1 MQTKFTL
8 TGETC
13 VYLYG
18 IVASRS
24 LGPQGLEDM
33 LHGIEDASG
42 MFLIEAGNLACVAV
56 CVQSSEYRDRLRED
70 ASNQLAWL
78 GPRALRHHE
87 ILRNLHEIT
96 TVVPFKFGTLC
107 ESTGE
112 VQHILQQLQEPFTR
126 LLKHFEGREEWA
138 VRVFVDESATMRH
151 LEETNSQLIG
161 LRVSG
166 PDSSPGEA
174 YFLQK
179 RRQKLAADLVNEL
192 IFSLGEGIEQRLVK
206 SAVQIV
212 RNTAAANECDRS
224 KVAALSAAVLL
235 EKSRFEA
242 LEAILEQLESE
253 YACYLLSAE
262 ISGPWPPYSF
272 STDLD
277 RFQNSGSPG
286 VVLRKNAVGQ
296 TELRELTVT

>member
-138 VRVFVDESATMRH
+138 VRVFVDESATIGTWRK
-151 LEETNSQLIG
+151 LIPNSSACVCLGLI
-161 LRVSG
+161 RRREKPISCRRE
-166 PDSSPGEA
+166 DRNSPP
-174 YFLQK
+174 
-179 RRQKLAADLVNEL
+179 
-192 IFSLGEGIEQRLVK
+192 
-206 SAVQIV
+206 
-212 RNTAAANECDRS
+212 T
-224 KVAALSAAVLL
+224 
-235 EKSRFEA
+235 
-242 LEAILEQLESE
+242 
-253 YACYLLSAE
+253 
-262 ISGPWPPYSF
+262 W
-272 STDLD
+272 
-277 RFQNSGSPG
+277 
-286 VVLRKNAVGQ
+286 
-296 TELRELTVT
+296 

>member
-1 MQTKFTL
+1 MEIQRANGSHRRSVRREKIPQSVVAALQRQQSRCDFQLQEWNSGAATLQTKFTL

-56 CVQSSEYRDRLRED
+56 FVQSSEYRDRLRED

-87 ILRNLHEIT
+87 ILR
-96 TVVPFKFGTLC
+96 
-107 ESTGE
+107 S
-112 VQHILQQLQEPFTR
+112 
-126 LLKHFEGREEWA
+126 
-138 VRVFVDESATMRH
+138 
-151 LEETNSQLIG
+151 
-161 LRVSG
+161 
-166 PDSSPGEA
+166 
-174 YFLQK
+174 
-179 RRQKLAADLVNEL
+179 
-192 IFSLGEGIEQRLVK
+192 
-206 SAVQIV
+206 
-212 RNTAAANECDRS
+212 TAAADGCDRA
-224 KVAALSAAVLL
+224 KVATLSAAVLL

-286 VVLRKNAVGQ
+286 MVLRKNA
-296 TELRELTVT
+296 